1 MDTSENQKV
10 IIVQK
15 SSADKNHPYSIMSQA
30 AVSKALLLK
39 GSDLKLWLYL
49 ASNQNNYTFAL
60 SRVDV
65 CRSTGM
71 SKPTYLKSVQSLID
85 LGFLVESKE
94 NSNTYYFYEAGADI
108 ETEDDLGILIPE
120 PKQEEI
126 EGFKF

>member
-1 MDTSENQKV
+1 
-10 IIVQK
+10 
-15 SSADKNHPYSIMSQA
+15 MSQA

-49 ASNQNNYTFAL
+49 ATNQNNYTFAL

-71 SKPTYLKSVQSLID
+71 SKPTYLKAVQNLID
-85 LGFLVESKE
+85 LGFLVEAKKD
-94 NSNTYYFYEAGADI
+94 SNTYYFYEAGADI
-108 ETEDDLGILIPE
+108 KTEDDLGILIPE
-120 PKQEEI
+120 TKREEI